1 MENQTNKSKIILE
14 KVSVIILCCLT
25 LAMCLL
31 SIFHAIKPDFESK
44 NAILTSKNSEIS
56 QECEVEHFFTHC
68 LIVNPKLAFNANN
81 FMAKD
86 YDKDCLTSSEFKQII
101 QNFYDKGY
109 VLVNANDCFE
119 VLENGT
125 AVKKQISNL
134 NGKKPLILSIDDVN
148 YDHRKMHLG
157 MADKLAVDCNGKLCS
172 IIDGKYDYDREFVSI
187 INNFIEKHPD
197 FSHNGAKAMLCLTGY
212 DGILGYRTQ
221 TGDKTE
227 IENAKKVVSKLKQD
241 GYYFGCHSYGHYHMK
256 KVSNST
262 FDSEIANWKNEVEP
276 LIGKTNIYVYPY
288 GENLILENDKISY
301 KHNLLLDSGFK
312 LFCGVGDKHFYS
324 YYPFHTTKANQV
336 LFMDRRPM
344 DGYSLRMHQSE
355 YEKFFDC
362 NAVYDNE
369 NRKIHI

>member
-1 MENQTNKSKIILE
+1 MKNNLNKSKNSLE
-14 KVSVIILCCLT
+14 KVAVILLCFLVLT
-25 LAMCLL
+25 VC
-31 SIFHAIKPDFESK
+31 IFSLIHSIKPNFESK
-44 NAILTSKNSEIS
+44 NAILTSKNTETG
-56 QECEVEHFFTHC
+56 QVCEVEHFFTHC
-68 LIVNPKLAFNANN
+68 LIVDPKLAFSSNN

-86 YDKDCLTSSEFKQII
+86 YDKDCLTSSEFRQII

-109 VLVNANDCFE
+109 ILVNANDCFE

-125 AVKKQISNL
+125 AIKKQISNL

-157 MADKLAVDCNGKLCS
+157 MADKLAIDSNGKLCS

-187 INNFIEKHPD
+187 LNNFIEKHPD
-197 FSHNGAKAMLCLTGY
+197 FSHNGTKAMLCLTGY

-221 TGDKTE
+221 TGDKKE
-227 IENAKKVVSKLKQD
+227 IESAKKVVAKLKQD
-241 GYYFGCHSYGHYHMK
+241 GYYFGCHSYGHYHMQ
-256 KVSNST
+256 KVSNAT
-262 FDSEIANWKNEVEP
+262 FDSEIANWKNEVES

-288 GENLILENDKISY
+288 GENLIMENGKLAY
-301 KHNLLLDSGFK
+301 KHKLLLDSGFK

-324 YYPFHTTKANQV
+324 YYPFHTQKENQV

-344 DGYSLRMHQSE
+344 DGYSLRMHQNE
-355 YEKFFDC
+355 YQSFFDC

-369 NRKIHI
+369 NRKVHI